1 MDPLTHALS
10 GAALARAIPGEPLPR
25 TKVILLIL
33 LAMAPDA
40 DFVLKFFS
48 DALYLEYHRGVT
60 HSVLMLPLWTWLIYA
75 LLPNRRSAE
84 PLMPWLIGMALAMHI
99 FLDLITSF
107 GTMLLAP
114 VSDWRAA
121 LDLVFIIDPVFTA
134 CLALPLVLMFIWE
147 NKARM
152 LAACALILMFSYVGL
167 TGYSHY
173 SAVNLTKSENPQALS
188 CAALPLPFSPF
199 HWQLIATYP
208 DHYRRASVDLFPAFP
223 GTSAMFPTT
232 LTTPYLQQ
240 LTAPEKLQWQSL
252 TRMDSINLEQG
263 LPGVSF
269 YRWFSRFP
277 VLLARDATHY
287 EFGDLRF
294 YAGVE
299 GMDSSFKLRIKRGK
313 NPKAWLLWRKKARTP
328 LD

>member
-10 GAALARAIPGEPLPR
+10 GAALARAVPGQPLPR
-25 TKVILLIL
+25 AKVILLIS

-40 DFVLKFFS
+40 DFVLKFIS

-60 HSVLMLPLWTWLIYA
+60 HSILMLPLWTWLVHSM
-75 LLPNRRSAE
+75 LPNRRSAE
-84 PLMPWLIGMALAMHI
+84 PLMPWLIGLTLAMHI
-99 FLDLITSF
+99 LLDLITSF
-107 GTMLLAP
+107 GTMILAP

-121 LDLVFIIDPVFTA
+121 LDLVFIIDPLFTA
-134 CLALPLVLMFIWE
+134 CLALPLILMLIWKS
-147 NKARM
+147 KARP
-152 LAACALILMFSYVGL
+152 LAAGALLLMFSYMGL
-167 TGYSHY
+167 TGYLHSR
-173 SAVNLTKSENPQALS
+173 AVDLASKDNPQALA

-208 DHYRRASVDLFPAFP
+208 DHYRRASVSLFPSFS
-223 GTSAMFPTT
+223 GSAALFPTS
-232 LTTPYLQQ
+232 LTSPYLQQ
-240 LTAPEKLQWQSL
+240 LSAPTQLNWQSL
-252 TRMDSINLEQG
+252 TRMSSINLEDG

-277 VLLARDATHY
+277 VLLARNSTHY

-299 GMDSSFKLRIKRGK
+299 GMESSFRLRIDLGGK
-313 NPKAWLLWRKKARTP
+313 PEAWLLWRHDTRTP
-328 LD
+328 LN